1 MTKTKAAPSA
11 LLLTIRQF
19 LTGRYFGSVVTV
31 GLALTALCLALPNL
45 GTKKSTALGRESDIT
60 DFRSYPTVE
69 VAEAIRVDS
78 INMPREYSGTIK
90 AARTSELGFK
100 RTGILETVYVE
111 QGASV
116 AAGQVLAELDTGS
129 LRASLAEAQA
139 QKDGAQAVLDELISG
154 PRQQTI
160 AAARS
165 EVEDFESQRELAEI
179 EFQRKQR
186 LLAGRAISEQEFDDT
201 RSLLRSVTERLN
213 AAKNRLAEL
222 EEGTRVERIRAQ
234 QAELARLDAMLQRI
248 EIDIRESQLRA
259 PFDGTIAQRL
269 LDEGSIVNMGQ
280 PVLRVVEQQ
289 DLEAWIGIPPGIAG
303 SLEIGKTYP
312 LTVDQHKLLG
322 QLKTVL
328 PEIDP
333 VTRTVTTR
341 FKIQSPDDADS
352 STSDPVHR
360 SHMATAKAL
369 DCLPLPGRMIRVRLE
384 QSIRQPG
391 IWIPYKSLARGQ
403 RGLWS
408 VYVVTADSS
417 AGRSASVG
425 LFRLERRD
433 VEILQID
440 TDRAL
445 VQGELNSGDLIVATG
460 VNRVTPGQLVRIA
473 PPE

>member
-1 MTKTKAAPSA
+1 MAQKNPILPA
-11 LLLTIRQF
+11 LNLTIRHF
-19 LTGRYFGSVVTV
+19 LTGRYSTSLVIAA
-31 GLALTALCLALPNL
+31 LAVTALSLLLL
-45 GTKKSTALGRESDIT
+45 GLGAKKSTALGGLNDSSDL
-60 DFRSYPTVE
+60 RSYPVVE

-78 INMPREYSGTIK
+78 INLPRQYSGTIK

-100 RTGILETVYVE
+100 RTGILETVFVE

-116 AAGQVLAELDTGS
+116 AAGQVLAELDTES

-139 QKDGAQAVLDELISG
+139 QRDGAQAVLDELISG

-160 AAARS
+160 AAARA

-201 RSLLRSVTERLN
+201 RSLLRSVSQRLN

-234 QAELARLDAMLQRI
+234 RAELARLDALVQRI
-248 EIDIRESQLRA
+248 EVDIRESRLRA

-269 LDEGSIVNMGQ
+269 LDEGSIVNVGQ
-280 PVLRVVEQQ
+280 PVLRIVEQQ
-289 DLEAWIGIPPGIAG
+289 DLEAWIGLPPDVAAG
-303 SLEIGKTYP
+303 LEIGKTYP
-312 LTVDQHKLLG
+312 LTVEKHKLLG

-328 PEIDP
+328 PELDP
-333 VTRTVTTR
+333 VTRTVTAR
-341 FKIQSPDDADS
+341 FKVQPPDDVATATSDSVGQSPSPPAN
-352 STSDPVHR
+352 
-360 SHMATAKAL
+360 AL
-369 DCLPLPGRMIRVRLE
+369 ACLPLPGRMVRVRLE

-408 VYVVTADSS
+408 VYVVSADSS
-417 AGRSASVG
+417 SGSSASVG
-425 LFRLERRD
+425 LVRLERRD
-433 VEILQID
+433 VEILQVD

-445 VQGELNSGDLIVATG
+445 VQGELRSGDLIVAAG
-460 VNRVTPGQLVRIA
+460 VHRVTPGQLVRIA
-473 PPE
+473 PRE